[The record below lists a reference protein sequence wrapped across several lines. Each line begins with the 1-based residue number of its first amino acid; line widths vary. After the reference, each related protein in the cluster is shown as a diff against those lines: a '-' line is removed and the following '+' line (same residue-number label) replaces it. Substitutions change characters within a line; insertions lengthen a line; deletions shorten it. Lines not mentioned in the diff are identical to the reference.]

1 MTASGQTTFL
11 CQQAAEKALK
21 CVILKHK
28 SRLVSGHGL
37 LYLCKLVQE
46 IDPSFRCNAKDCAY
60 LNQFYIETRYPSD
73 EPMVLTREETE
84 ECLSIARNLIEQ
96 L

>member
-46 IDPSFRCNAKDCAY
+46 IDRNFRSNAKDCAY

-73 EPMVLTREETE
+73 EPMVLTSKETE
-84 ECLSIARNLIEQ
+84 ECLSIARKLIEQ